1 MSAHRPG
8 EVVEVEWVDS
18 TGRSGWHDP
27 DEATELLTKMECL
40 VAGYL
45 IEDKPEGIVVALG
58 AGGLGQ
64 RLDSM
69 AIPRAAIVSVTR
81 LTAEG
86 TDR

>member
-1 MSAHRPG
+1 MSVERPG
-8 EVVEVEWVDS
+8 QLVEVEWLDS
-18 TGRSGWHDP
+18 TGHSGWHDP
-27 DEATELLTKMECL
+27 DEATELLTKLECL

-69 AIPRAAIVSVTR
+69 AIPRGAIVSVTR
-81 LTAEG
+81 LDEG